1 MKLTWNIIAMVQHT
15 KESMMLDK
23 IKKVFQKKQEPVKKT
38 KKKTPME
45 IATEAGEPYVNVL
58 GMDVSP
64 EDISNGS
71 FELEFND
78 IFVARLIK
86 AGYQQQPDDTDN
98 EIVDRWFQTICR
110 NVAMETYEQFTA
122 DPDNRRNLGGG
133 YTEVK

>member
-1 MKLTWNIIAMVQHT
+1 
-15 KESMMLDK
+15 MLDR
-23 IKKVFQKKQEPVKKT
+23 IKKVFQKKQEPVKKTT

-58 GMDVSP
+58 SMDVSP

-110 NVAMETYEQFTA
+110 NVAMETYEQFQA

>member
-1 MKLTWNIIAMVQHT
+1 
-15 KESMMLDK
+15 MLDK
-23 IKKVFQKKQEPVKKT
+23 IKKVFQKKELPKTKNT

-64 EDISNGS
+64 DNISNGS

-78 IFVARLIK
+78 IFVAKLIR
-86 AGYQQQPDDTDN
+86 AGYQQKPEDTDA
-98 EIVDRWFQTICR
+98 EIVDRWFQTICK
-110 NVAMETYEQFTA
+110 NVAMETYEQFQA
-122 DPDNRRNLGGG
+122 DPDNRRNLGNG

>member
-1 MKLTWNIIAMVQHT
+1 
-15 KESMMLDK
+15 MLDK
-23 IKKVFQKKQEPVKKT
+23 LKQQAKKLLGKEEVKPKKG
-38 KKKTPME
+38 KKKTPIE
-45 IATEAGEPYVNVL
+45 LATEAGEPYVNVM
-58 GMDVSP
+58 GMDVDP
-64 EDISNGS
+64 KDISNGA

-110 NVAMETYEQFTA
+110 NVAMETYEQFQA
-122 DPDNRRNLGGG
+122 DPDNRKDLGNG

>member
-1 MKLTWNIIAMVQHT
+1 
-15 KESMMLDK
+15 MLDK
-23 IKKVFQKKQEPVKKT
+23 IKKVFQKKEEPKKKT

-98 EIVDRWFQTICR
+98 EIVDRWFQTICK
-110 NVAMETYEQFTA
+110 NVAMETYEQFQA
-122 DPDNRRNLGGG
+122 DPDNRTDLGNG

>member
-1 MKLTWNIIAMVQHT
+1 
-15 KESMMLDK
+15 MLDK
-23 IKKVFQKKQEPVKKT
+23 IKKVFQKKEEPKPKT
-38 KKKTPME
+38 KKKSPMDL
-45 IATEAGEPYVNVL
+45 ATEKGEPYVNVL
-58 GMDVSP
+58 GMDVDP
-64 EDISNGS
+64 ENISNGA

-133 YTEVK
+133 YTEIK